1 MTSVFSTK
9 FYQVHKVDEFIQE
22 GWNIIESTNWTDP
35 SMKDEINKILVDGSS
50 QEGEN
55 ISPTSGRAYYKVQ

>member
-9 FYQVHKVDEFIQE
+9 FYQVHKMDEFIQE
-22 GWNIIESTNWTDP
+22 GWNIIESTNRMDP
-35 SMKDEINKILVDGSS
+35 SVKDEITKILVDGSS

-55 ISPTSGRAYYKVQ
+55 INPISGHVYYEVQ

>member
-9 FYQVHKVDEFIQE
+9 FYQVHKIDEFIQE
-22 GWNIIESTNWTDP
+22 GWNIIKSTNWMNL
-35 SMKDEINKILVDGSS
+35 SVKDEITKIFVDGSS

-55 ISPTSGRAYYKVQ
+55 INPISGHVYYEVQ